1 MVEIKLHLSRENW
14 ATIEDHSFVVGTA
27 FKDNILTDAK
37 EIARELP
44 NLSESFSFWEDFL
57 QSYNG
62 FYSLIKKDENG
73 NLFAA
78 VDQIRSLPLF
88 YSFINNCFYISDSAE
103 WIRAELNLK
112 ELDPLTKDEFQ
123 LTGYVTG
130 KETLFKEIK
139 QIQAGE
145 CLKLVE
151 GTLKTHRYYLFT
163 HTEPQQYNEEEL
175 YQELYKVSKLSIER
189 LIKYANGR
197 QIVIPLSGGY
207 DSRLIAT
214 LLKEFRYQNILCF
227 TYGPKGNKEA
237 AYSKIVADSLGLKW
251 HFVEYTEELWNQAWH
266 TETRKRYSKFAS
278 NYVSLP
284 HIQDWLAVKVM
295 HEQGVLE
302 QDAVFV
308 PGHSGDMTAGSHI
321 PKYVFEDLTKMYSK
335 DDLINHLFEKH
346 YCLTTLNNIKT
357 PTSFFKER
365 IAFSIDERDLYSA
378 TQFSDEAEM
387 YNWQN
392 RQSKYICNSIRV
404 YDQFGYNWWLP
415 MWEKEFISFF
425 ENLPLKLRNHD
436 WYVKFV
442 SELYGKYSSSTQ
454 LDNASEKSPVFKIVY
469 SLVIKNDFIKSVS
482 RSVYRLFK
490 KESVKNNAFCLVL
503 DKDQYYKKRK
513 QGFSVI
519 GIFSKWN
526 LDETIHHL
534 SR

>member
-1 MVEIKLHLSRENW
+1 MVEIKLHLSRKNW
-14 ATIEDHSFVVGTA
+14 ASIEDNSFVIGTA
-27 FKDNILTDAK
+27 FKDNTLTDAK
-37 EIARELP
+37 EIARKLP

-62 FYSLIKKDENG
+62 FYSLIKKDENE

-88 YSFINNCFYISDSAE
+88 YSFINNSFYISDSAE
-103 WIRAELNLK
+103 WIRGELNLK
-112 ELDPLTKDEFQ
+112 ELDPLAKDEFQ

-145 CLKLVE
+145 CLQLVE
-151 GTLKTHRYYLFT
+151 GVLKTHRYYLFT

-214 LLKEFRYQNILCF
+214 LLKELNYQNILCF

-308 PGHSGDMTAGSHI
+308 PGHCAVTGFLPI
-321 PKYVFEDLTKMYSK
+321 N
-335 DDLINHLFEKH
+335 LISDAEFNIESAIRNIVEKH
-346 YCLTTLNNIKT
+346 YNLISNAKISEEITHKLQQYIGSNGKQDVFV
-357 PTSFFKER
+357 SK
-365 IAFSIDERDLYSA
+365 LM
-378 TQFSDEAEM
+378 Q
-387 YNWQN
+387 YNWQERQAKYIGNSVRVYEHFEYDWWMPLWDKEFMRFWEFVPLRLRIN
-392 RQSKYICNSIRV
+392 RNLYIDTVKKLFEEQSK
-404 YDQFGYNWWLP
+404 L
-415 MWEKEFISFF
+415 
-425 ENLPLKLRNHD
+425 EN
-436 WYVKFV
+436 
-442 SELYGKYSSSTQ
+442 
-454 LDNASEKSPVFKIVY
+454 LDNASEKSSVFKFVY
-469 SLVIKNDFIKSVS
+469 SLVAKNDFLKSIS
-482 RSVYRLFK
+482 RSVYRLLK
-490 KESVKNNAFCLVL
+490 KRDMRNNAFCLVL
-503 DKDQYYKKRK
+503 DKDLYYKKRK

-519 GIFSKWN
+519 GIFTQWH
-526 LDETIHHL
+526 LDETIDHL
-534 SR
+534 DH